1 MYLYVF
7 GLSMT
12 DHEHDEFVMDSTCI
26 LCGPIWINKEQQTNS
41 VHYGF
46 NIIMLVLL
54 PFSFLHFY

>member
-41 VHYGF
+41 V
-46 NIIMLVLL
+46 ITV
-54 PFSFLHFY
+54 